1 MKFSIT
7 LSSIS
12 KQLSE
17 VASIACSAPNKEDIT
32 QNILINVTGNE
43 LTFKATNYNIEL
55 QTKIPVMDVVSE
67 GETTVNAV
75 KLKDT
80 LANLDINSDVVFEL
94 ANEKLIISNSS
105 VSFEIRARSS
115 KDFPS
120 FEIDN
125 IVQSIVLKQK
135 QLKNIIDSSSF
146 CVSNEDF
153 RDYLKGVRFELNG
166 TKLEIFTSDGHR
178 MAILETNL
186 DNQEPTI
193 APFGAILTKRCA
205 TQLSKILDDN
215 GESEVTLSFTKNA
228 VLTTCNNYSLVSK
241 QIICGYPNVRT
252 VIPRTID
259 TQLSIPR
266 ESFSNLIKQVSVLSS
281 KRING
286 VTFNFGNGKVDLRC
300 ENSEHEVATASLDL
314 PDAQT
319 PIEISL
325 NSQYVREVLNV
336 LKSENVLFCFSQPM
350 AQVMIKPDTEENEF
364 GIKSS
369 YIISNVVVLSFQV
382 AFKGY
387 LSSYP

>member
-205 TQLSKILDDN
+205 TQLSKILDDH

-369 YIISNVVVLSFQV
+369 YIISKVVV
-382 AFKGY
+382 
-387 LSSYP
+387 

>member
-178 MAILETNL
+178 MAILESNL

-369 YIISNVVVLSFQV
+369 YIISKVVV
-382 AFKGY
+382 
-387 LSSYP
+387 

>member
-286 VTFNFGNGKVDLRC
+286 GTFNFGNGKVDLRC

-369 YIISNVVVLSFQV
+369 YIISKVVV
-382 AFKGY
+382 
-387 LSSYP
+387 

>member
-369 YIISNVVVLSFQV
+369 YIISKVVVKSFLV

-387 LSSYP
+387 LYSYS

>member
-186 DNQEPTI
+186 DNQEPTS

-369 YIISNVVVLSFQV
+369 YIISKVVV
-382 AFKGY
+382 
-387 LSSYP
+387 

>member
-67 GETTVNAV
+67 GEITVNAV

-94 ANEKLIISNSS
+94 ANEKLIISNSC
-105 VSFEIRARSS
+105 VSFEIRARYS

-369 YIISNVVVLSFQV
+369 YIISKVVV
-382 AFKGY
+382 
-387 LSSYP
+387 

>member
-336 LKSENVLFCFSQPM
+336 LKSEKVLFCFSQPM

-369 YIISNVVVLSFQV
+369 YIISKVVV
-382 AFKGY
+382 
-387 LSSYP
+387 